1 MSSNTSERKK
11 VMIIALLGASAISF
25 APLFYTYSSANP
37 LTGAFFRMFY
47 ALPVFMIMIFL
58 LRFQDNRNLRTRIIA
73 ILAGF
78 ILALDFVAYHSAID
92 YVGSG
97 IATLIGNSQV
107 IIVTLFSWKFLGEK
121 PNKSIIFALPIVMF
135 GLVFISG
142 IWDNNAYGNSPI
154 KGVFA
159 AIIGAFF
166 YSSFLIIYRFA
177 NREMAPTIK
186 LQFDATAGAT
196 IALLALGTLPLQ
208 SLEIYPIDFPPPW
221 AGHEWLFILAII
233 CQVFGWMAITYALP
247 RLPGSHTSFAV
258 LVQPV
263 LTIVWGVI
271 FLDESPSIQQ
281 SMGMLMILFSI
292 ILVTIFGNIENSE
305 E

>member
-1 MSSNTSERKK
+1 MSLNISERKK
-11 VMIIALLGASAISF
+11 VMIIALSGASAISF

-47 ALPVFMIMIFL
+47 ALPIFIILIFL
-58 LRFQDNRNLRTRIIA
+58 LKLKDNRDSRTRRIA
-73 ILAGF
+73 IFAGL

-107 IIVTLFSWKFLGEK
+107 IIVTLFSWKFLGER
-121 PNKSIIFALPIVMF
+121 PNKSIILALPVVMI
-135 GLVFISG
+135 GLFFISG
-142 IWDNNAYGNSPI
+142 IWDSNAYGSSPI
-154 KGVFA
+154 KGVIA
-159 AIIGAFF
+159 ATIGAFF

-177 NREMAPTIK
+177 NRQMAPTIK

-196 IALLALGTLPLQ
+196 VGLLVMGSLPLQ

-221 AGHEWLFILAII
+221 AGHEWLFILAIV

-281 SMGMLMILFSI
+281 SMGMVMILFSI
-292 ILVTIFGNIENSE
+292 ILVTIFGKIDTSDE
-305 E
+305 

>member
-1 MSSNTSERKK
+1 VSTNHSERKR

-47 ALPVFMIMIFL
+47 ALPVFIILIFL
-58 LRFQDNRNLRTRIIA
+58 LKIKDNRDIRTRRIA
-73 ILAGF
+73 VFAGL

-121 PNKSIIFALPIVMF
+121 PNKSIIFALPVVMI

-142 IWDNNAYGNSPI
+142 IWDNDAYGNSPI
-154 KGVFA
+154 KGVVA

-177 NREMAPTIK
+177 NRQMAPTIK

-196 IALLALGTLPLQ
+196 VGLLVMGTLPLK
-208 SLEIYPIDFPPPW
+208 SIEIYPIDFPPPW

-258 LVQPV
+258 LAQPV
-263 LTIVWGVI
+263 LTIVWGI
-271 FLDESPSIQQ
+271 ILLDESPSIQQ
-281 SMGMLMILFSI
+281 SLGMIMILFSI
-292 ILVTIFGNIENSE
+292 ILVTIFGNIEASSD
-305 E
+305 